1 MGGVN
6 ITSLQKLV
14 YNFDDEINGVL
25 KKNKKYQNAYSEIFK
40 ILSDCRA
47 DKQQQQKIDNLLG
60 EMLTAESDG
69 SWTAGVRFGVNFII
83 EALLLND
90 SSEEN

>member
-25 KKNKKYQNAYSEIFK
+25 KKNKKYWVRMRSYK
-40 ILSDCRA
+40 
-47 DKQQQQKIDNLLG
+47 
-60 EMLTAESDG
+60 
-69 SWTAGVRFGVNFII
+69 TAGGRKIY
-83 EALLLND
+83 
-90 SSEEN
+90 SSYSKVKTIKIRK